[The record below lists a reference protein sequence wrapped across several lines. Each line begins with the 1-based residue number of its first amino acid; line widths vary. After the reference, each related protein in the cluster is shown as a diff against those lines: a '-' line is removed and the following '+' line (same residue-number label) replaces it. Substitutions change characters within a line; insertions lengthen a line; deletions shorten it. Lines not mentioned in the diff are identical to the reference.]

1 LFDDDVDT
9 GEAEGV
15 IVTGV
20 KVAPVIVGATDT
32 GEAVGFMVGGIVSA
46 VGTSV
51 YMVGVTVGVSVLMAT
66 GVSVSM
72 VGADVLVVGAD
83 VCGVKVQAP
92 STVAM

>member
-1 LFDDDVDT
+1 LFDGDVDT

-20 KVAPVIVGATDT
+20 EVAPVIVGATDT
-32 GEAVGFMVGGIVSA
+32 GEVVGFMVGVIVSA

-51 YMVGVTVGVSVLMAT
+51 YM
-66 GVSVSM
+66 
-72 VGADVLVVGAD
+72 VLVVGAD

-92 STVAM
+92 STVAV